1 MTAGRLL
8 FLLPLVYLAIFFVYP
23 LGSILERSL
32 GGESGFGF
40 DPFKV
45 LLNDSYYLGRIWF
58 TVWQAVVST
67 LLTLA
72 VGLPAAFLFARYEF
86 PGKTLLKAI
95 STLPFVMPTI
105 VVAMGFTALFGSQG
119 IVNSALES
127 MFGLDEPP
135 VRISNS
141 LTIIFMAH
149 AFYNYAIIVRIVSAL
164 WSNLDPNLEHSA
176 KVLGAG
182 PFRTFY
188 HVTLPMLLPA
198 IASASLLAFAFSFT
212 SFGVVLVL
220 GGPEFATL
228 EVAIYELTAKLFRLP
243 LAGALSII
251 QLGFT
256 YFFLLLY
263 SRFQEQS
270 VVRMDL
276 KPREATSRKPVRL
289 WDKVFVIAM
298 VLVLLAMLSPLI
310 ALVVR
315 WITFDGGFGTAQM
328 ANLFSDE
335 RRSYFHL
342 SPVKI
347 IWNSLRFALT
357 TVAISL
363 VVGTIISYFITSAR
377 RRWRNMADALVM
389 LPLGVSAVT
398 LGFGYIIA
406 LGRPPLD
413 LRGSWLILVIAHSLV
428 AYPFVIRSLLP
439 VLKGMN
445 PNLREAAAVLGASP
459 SKVFLLVE
467 LPMIAPALLVGATFA
482 FAVSMGEFGASLIL
496 VRAEFTTMP
505 VAIFRFLGLP
515 GASNLGMALGM
526 SVLLMAVVAVGFIAI
541 ERFRYKGVGGF

>member
-8 FLLPLVYLAIFFVYP
+8 LLVPLAYLAIFFAYP

-32 GGESGFGF
+32 GGDSGFGF
-40 DPFKV
+40 DPFRV
-45 LLNDSYYLGRIWF
+45 LLSDSYYLGRIWF
-58 TVWQAVVST
+58 TIWQAVVST

-72 VGLPAAFLFARYEF
+72 VGLPVAFLFAKYEF
-86 PGKTLLKAI
+86 PGKTLLKAL

-119 IVNSALES
+119 IINSVLMS
-127 MFGLDEPP
+127 TFGLDEPP

-164 WSNLDPNLEHSA
+164 WSNLDPSLEESA

-182 PFRTFY
+182 PIRTFY

-198 IASASLLAFAFSFT
+198 IISGSLLAFAFSFT
-212 SFGVVLVL
+212 SFAVVLVL

-243 LAGALSII
+243 LAGALAIV

-256 YFFLLLY
+256 YLFLVLY
-263 SRFQEQS
+263 ARFQEQS

-276 KPREATSRKPVRL
+276 KPRGAATHHATRWK
-289 WDKVFVIAM
+289 DKIFVVGMI
-298 VLVLLAMLSPLI
+298 LILLAMLSPLI

-315 WITFDGGFGTAQM
+315 WFTIEGGFGTTQM
-328 ANLFSDE
+328 ANLFGSDS
-335 RRSYFHL
+335 RGSYFHL

-357 TVAISL
+357 TVFISL
-363 VVGTIISYFITSAR
+363 VIGTIISYCITNAR
-377 RRWRNMADALVM
+377 RKWRTYADALVM

-445 PNLREAAAVLGASP
+445 PNLREGAAVL
-459 SKVFLLVE
+459 
-467 LPMIAPALLVGATFA
+467 
-482 FAVSMGEFGASLIL
+482 
-496 VRAEFTTMP
+496 
-505 VAIFRFLGLP
+505 
-515 GASNLGMALGM
+515 
-526 SVLLMAVVAVGFIAI
+526 
-541 ERFRYKGVGGF
+541 

>member
-8 FLLPLVYLAIFFVYP
+8 LLVPLAYLAIFFAYP

-32 GGESGFGF
+32 GGDSGFGF
-40 DPFKV
+40 DPFRV
-45 LLNDSYYLGRIWF
+45 LLSDSYYLGRIWF
-58 TVWQAVVST
+58 TIWQAVVST

-72 VGLPAAFLFARYEF
+72 VGLPVAFLFAKYEF
-86 PGKTLLKAI
+86 PGKTLLKAL

-119 IVNSALES
+119 IINSVLMS
-127 MFGLDEPP
+127 TFGLDEPP
-135 VRISNS
+135 VGISNS

-164 WSNLDPNLEHSA
+164 WSNLDPSLEQSA

-182 PFRTFY
+182 PIRTFY
-188 HVTLPMLLPA
+188 HVTLPMLLPS
-198 IASASLLAFAFSFT
+198 IISASLLAFAFSFT
-212 SFGVVLVL
+212 SFAVVLV
-220 GGPEFATL
+220 
-228 EVAIYELTAKLFRLP
+228 RLP
-243 LAGALSII
+243 LAGALAIV

-256 YFFLLLY
+256 YLFLVLY
-263 SRFQEQS
+263 ARFQEQS

-276 KPREATSRKPVRL
+276 KPRDATTHHATRWK
-289 WDKVFVIAM
+289 DKIFVVGMI
-298 VLVLLAMLSPLI
+298 LILLAMLSPLI

-315 WITFDGGFGTAQM
+315 WFTIEGGFGTTQM
-328 ANLFSDE
+328 ANLFGSDS
-335 RRSYFHL
+335 RGSYFHL

-357 TVAISL
+357 TVFISL
-363 VVGTIISYFITSAR
+363 VIGTIISYCITNAR
-377 RRWRNMADALVM
+377 RKWRTYADALVM

-445 PNLREAAAVLGASP
+445 PNLREGAAVLGATP
-459 SKVFLLVE
+459 TKIFMLVE
-467 LPMIAPALLVGATFA
+467 LPLIAPALLVGATFA

-515 GASNLGMALGM
+515 GSANLSMALGM
-526 SVLLMAVVAVGFIAI
+526 SCLLMAVVSVGFIAI